1 MAGKNRFLVV
11 MAHNL
16 TPGLEAIIVRV
27 AQRKGFAITSLR
39 WTIPKRP

>member
-27 AQRKGFAITSLR
+27 AQRSETV
-39 WTIPKRP
+39 